1 MVFSIFTV
9 TLPQLQVEQPQT
21 LEEGPQTVKRTTVRL
36 LQSLFILDT
45 VSLSWTNS
53 TKYCNLIYTKL
64 TAGS

>member
-36 LQSLFILDT
+36 LRSLFILDH
-45 VSLSWTNS
+45 
-53 TKYCNLIYTKL
+53 CKL
-64 TAGS
+64 KLD